1 MFSDRCHPALHLLH
15 LAAVLAASAAFRH
28 PCYLAVSFLGA
39 FLYTVRL
46 RGRKGALLGLGAAAL
61 GVAVGLFYAGYHHF
75 GVTPLFENFI
85 GNRITLESLAYGIS
99 VGVRTAAVLLW
110 LLCARRVLP
119 TDKVV
124 YLFGR
129 ISPRLSLFLSVL
141 SGAAP
146 KIAAQAGRI
155 RTAALG
161 IGRGPGQGG
170 PIRRVR
176 GAVGRFSAL
185 LGWTMESMVD
195 TSDAMR
201 SRGGSLSRRTAYALY
216 HFRGGDRF
224 LLVAMVFLL
233 TVTAMAVL
241 LGQTAARYDPRL
253 VFNPVT
259 PRSLLFLLGY
269 GALLLLPAA
278 VDVAD
283 ELRFRRLRRK
293 IPDPN

>member
-1 MFSDRCHPALHLLH
+1 MFSDRRHPALHLLH
-15 LAAVLAASAAFRH
+15 LAAALWTAAAFRH
-28 PCYLAVSFLGA
+28 PCYLGVSFLGA

-46 RGRKGALLGLGAAAL
+46 RGKKGAFLGLGAAAL
-61 GVAVGLFYAGYHHF
+61 GLAVGLFYAGYHHF

-85 GNRITLESLAYGIS
+85 GNRITLESLAYGLT

-129 ISPRLSLFLSVL
+129 VSPRLSLALSVL

-155 RTAALG
+155 RMAALG

-170 PIRRVR
+170 PVRRVR

-201 SRGGSLSRRTAYALY
+201 SRGGGLGRRSAYALY
-216 HFRGGDRF
+216 RFGSGD
-224 LLVAMVFLL
+224 LWMLVLMVLFL

-241 LGQTAARYDPRL
+241 LGQTAARYDPRI

-259 PRSLLFLLGY
+259 SRSLLFLLGY

-278 VDVAD
+278 ADTAD

-293 IPDPN
+293 FPGPN

>member
-1 MFSDRCHPALHLLH
+1 MFSDRCHPALCLLH
-15 LAAVLAASAAFRH
+15 LAAALAASAAFRH
-28 PCYLAVSFLGA
+28 PCYLGVSFLGA

-61 GVAVGLFYAGYHHF
+61 GLAAGLFYASYHHF

-85 GNRITLESLAYGIS
+85 GNRVTLESLLYGLTLGI
-99 VGVRTAAVLLW
+99 RAAAVFLW
-110 LLCARRVLP
+110 LVFARRVLP

-129 ISPRLSLFLSVL
+129 VSPRLSLALSVIA
-141 SGAAP
+141 GTVP

-170 PIRRVR
+170 PIRRLR

-185 LGWTMESMVD
+185 LGWAMESLIGA
-195 TSDAMR
+195 SDAMR
-201 SRGGSLSRRTAYALY
+201 SRGGGFGRRTAYSLY
-216 HFRGGDRF
+216 RFSGHDRC
-224 LLVAMVFLL
+224 LLVAMVFFL
-233 TVTAMAVL
+233 TVTGMAVL
-241 LGQTAARYDPRL
+241 LGQTSARYDPRI

-259 PRSLLFLLGY
+259 PRSLVFLLGY

-278 VDVAD
+278 VDTAD

-293 IPDPN
+293 IPGSD